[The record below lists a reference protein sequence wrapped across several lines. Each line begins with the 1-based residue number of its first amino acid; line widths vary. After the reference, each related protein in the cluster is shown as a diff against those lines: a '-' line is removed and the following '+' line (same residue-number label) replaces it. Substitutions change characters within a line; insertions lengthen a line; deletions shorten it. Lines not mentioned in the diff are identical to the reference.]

1 MTTAAWIML
10 GITWGVV
17 SFFTFRFFYKVLTI
31 PVVKEGGQ
39 VEGAAEVD
47 DISEH
52 D

>member
-10 GITWGVV
+10 GVTWTVV
-17 SFFTFRFFYKVLTI
+17 FFFAGRFFYKVATI
-31 PVVKEGGQ
+31 PLVREGDR